1 MNSASE
7 YLFSSIYLILQIEA
21 IKYLYVQLK
30 IIYIVIKSYKS
41 CHCLN
46 SVNYCKMFHF
56 QYFVLSYK
64 VKSFSQFSLY

>member
-41 CHCLN
+41 CHFVWILLIIARY
-46 SVNYCKMFHF
+46 SISSTLYFHTR
-56 QYFVLSYK
+56 
-64 VKSFSQFSLY
+64 